1 MNVHRSWSAGA
12 LVVVIAV
19 AVAACGGS
27 GTPSLSS
34 ATGTATI
41 APGTAPSANTTS
53 ATSQAGTGTADPCAL
68 VTAAEA
74 QAAMGVPVATTA
86 GLPLSA
92 GNGSD
97 CAYESADA
105 NRNSL
110 SVGVAAEDKDGFD
123 AEFGAGSP
131 GSAPVTGVGSDAY
144 FSVSGNTGTL
154 AVWQN
159 GSALEIQITDASG
172 ATTPAQIQA
181 AATTVALAALS
192 RL

>member
-1 MNVHRSWSAGA
+1 MSIHSYPASRGVAA
-12 LVVVIAV
+12 LGLVTLV
-19 AVAACGGS
+19 VAACSGGAA
-27 GTPSLSS
+27 SS
-34 ATGTATI
+34 STRTAAASPT
-41 APGTAPSANTTS
+41 STTQ
-53 ATSQAGTGTADPCAL
+53 ATSQAGTGTVDACAL

-74 QAAMGVPVATTA
+74 QAAMGVPVATKA
-86 GLPLSA
+86 GLPVSA

-105 NRNSL
+105 NRNTL

-123 AEFGAGSP
+123 AEFGARSP
-131 GSAPVTGVGSDAY
+131 GSAPITGVGSDAY

-159 GSALEIQITDASG
+159 GTALEIQITDGSG
-172 ATTPAQIQA
+172 DTTPAQIQA
-181 AATTVALAALS
+181 AATTVALAALG

>member
-1 MNVHRSWSAGA
+1 MVAIS
-12 LVVVIAV
+12 V

-27 GTPSLSS
+27 GTPSLPA
-34 ATGTATI
+34 ATGGATI
-41 APGTAPSANTTS
+41 APGTAPSANTTQ
-53 ATSQAGTGTADPCAL
+53 ATSQAGTGTVDACAL
-68 VTAAEA
+68 VTTAEA
-74 QAAMGVPVATTA
+74 HAAMGVPVATAATVPLAA
-86 GLPLSA
+86 GH
-92 GNGSD
+92 GSGCVYD
-97 CAYESADA
+97 SADV

-110 SVGVAAEDKDGFD
+110 SVSVNGEEKDFFD

-131 GSAPVTGVGSDAY
+131 GSAPVTGVGTDAY
-144 FSVSGNTGTL
+144 FAVSGNTGTL